1 MVRKSLFNTT
11 VGTGLR
17 IQIDFYLRKKGREV
31 KMESVVNVTII
42 PPKVIEERPSLSNSA
57 NNAGGRLT

>member
-42 PPKVIEERPSLSNSA
+42 PPKVNEERPSVSNSA
-57 NNAGGRLT
+57 NNADGRLT

>member
-57 NNAGGRLT
+57 NNADGRLT